1 MLTDEEAAEVLN
13 NEERMY
19 APIEMAHIVKLNK
32 ETIQRMCR
40 DGRIKAGKQ
49 GSMWRISK
57 TEVKRFI
64 QYGPRSGE
72 EIVHNG

>member
-1 MLTDEEAAEVLN
+1 MITDEEALEVLDG
-13 NEERMY
+13 EERMY

-40 DGRIKAGKQ
+40 DGRIKASKT
-49 GSMWRISK
+49 GSMWRITK

-64 QYGPRSGE
+64 QSGPRTGE
-72 EIVHNG
+72 EIVDNG